1 MRMSK
6 MKKQQQLPKRCGNP
20 KTIISGGPFPPILY
34 GLDGV
39 MSVFD
44 VSKPTASRYV
54 NGLIRES
61 VCRKGRVLLIDTR
74 KALECFGIPHPERF
88 IAK

>member
-1 MRMSK
+1 
-6 MKKQQQLPKRCGNP
+6 
-20 KTIISGGPFPPILY
+20 
-34 GLDGV
+34 